1 MKEIDARGLVCPQPV
16 ILTKKALEGMTE
28 GEVVTIVD
36 NITAKEN
43 VSRLAEN
50 LSCKYE
56 ISDEN
61 GCYYIKIK
69 KAAGAQSMETKEDS
83 TVIVITTDKLGQG
96 AEELGKVL
104 IKSYTYALAETT
116 PLPKAVMFLN
126 SGVKLT
132 AEGSEVLEN
141 IKKLENSGVEIISC
155 GTCLDFYQ
163 LKDKLQVGIVGN
175 MYSIIEKMNSAGK
188 VINIG

>member
-16 ILTKKALEGMTE
+16 ILTKKALEEISE
-28 GEVVTIVD
+28 GEVVAIVD

-43 VSRLAEN
+43 VSRLAAN
-50 LSCKYE
+50 LSYE
-56 ISDEN
+56 YEVSDEK
-61 GCYYIKIK
+61 GCHYIRIK
-69 KAAGAQSMETKEDS
+69 KVSGTQKSVENGES
-83 TVIVITTDKLGQG
+83 IVIVITSDKLGQG

-104 IKSYTYALAETT
+104 IKSYTYALTETT

-132 AEGSEVLEN
+132 SEGSEVLEN
-141 IKKLENSGVEIISC
+141 IKKLEGSGVEIISC

-163 LKDKLQVGIVGN
+163 LKDKLKVGIIGN